1 MGEQF
6 WIYGMVTKSRQFD
19 LALIFLALLSSLFG
33 CTPAQIPY
41 VFLQYGQEF
50 RQVDV
55 AKVLADNPLKPGEN
69 FKLITLGQGQ
79 GSSHHVVQIRDRE
92 SPHLHKAHDGTVIMV
107 RGRGYLVMDKLRITL
122 TAGDIVHIPRAVPHY
137 YVNTDLEP
145 TVAFVI
151 FAPPYDGKDNVPAT
165 MP

>member
-1 MGEQF
+1 M
-6 WIYGMVTKSRQFD
+6 ITKTRQFNLTLI
-19 LALIFLALLSSLFG
+19 LAALLSSLPG

-41 VFLQYGQEF
+41 AFLQYGDEF
-50 RQVDV
+50 RQVNV

-69 FKLITLGQGQ
+69 IKLTTLGQGQ

-92 SPHLHKAHDGTVIMV
+92 SPHLHKAHDGTVIMA
-107 RGRGYLVMDKLRITL
+107 RGRGYLMMGKRRITL
-122 TAGDIVHIPRAVPHY
+122 SAGDIVHIPRGVPHY

-145 TVAFVI
+145 TVAVVI
-151 FAPPYDGKDNVPAT
+151 FAPPFDGKDNVPAT